1 MIFMGCIARNFFG
14 KPVEAYN
21 NDWAQWLRSCCLAIL
36 LTRGGLQVSF
46 SGKGIIV
53 VFLSFVPQLFEA
65 TTLALMGL
73 WAFKFPIDVSFTFG
87 FTISTVAAAIVV
99 PFLLKWDEQG
109 YGRSKGMAASLIAGC
124 TFDNIVCLILFGI
137 CKTVAFEHAAENK
150 HLVSKNSNVA
160 WSIGKIFVHN
170 IAGVGLG
177 VVLGSFGWALKFIKH
192 KMIGLWIKCIYCVI
206 SAIIIVVAAE
216 LTHYTNGK
224 YIACLTLGYTCFRIW
239 GEDKPSVQI
248 SQVWIL
254 LQPILFG
261 TIGAALLFSQIRSGD
276 VGYAFIC
283 IFSGQVMRFVGVL
296 IASSN
301 QPKYTFKERIAM
313 GVSWIPKSAVPATL
327 AGIMLTEST
336 ALGPNYLDYQVY
348 GLQIQ
353 TTTILAIIIC
363 EPLGAFLIDL
373 LVPKF
378 FTKSEQEEKPD
389 PTVAVSIHPLRDDLS
404 EISKRISEAPLET
417 DITVTNLAQNQM
429 TCVTFTDR
437 ENASTPVRLRDTA
450 N

>member
-1 MIFMGCIARNFFG
+1 MGCIARNFFG
-14 KPVEAYN
+14 KSVEAYN
-21 NDWAQWLRSCCLAIL
+21 NEWAQWLRSCCLAIL
-36 LTRGGLQVSF
+36 LTKGGLQVSF
-46 SGKGIIV
+46 SGKGIVV
-53 VFLSFVPQLFEA
+53 VFLSIVPQLFEA
-65 TTLALMGL
+65 TTLALLGL
-73 WAFKFPIDVSFTFG
+73 WAFKFPIEVSFTFG
-87 FTISTVAAAIVV
+87 FTISTVAAAILV
-99 PFLLKWDEQG
+99 PSLVKWNDQG
-109 YGRSKGMAASLIAGC
+109 YGRSKGITSSLIAAC
-124 TFDNIVCLILFGI
+124 TFDNIICLILFGI
-137 CKTVAFEHAAENK
+137 CKTVAFEYAAERK

-170 IAGVGLG
+170 LAGVALG
-177 VVLGSFGWALKFIKH
+177 FFLGSFGWVLKCIKH
-192 KMIGLWIKCIYCVI
+192 KIICLWIKCIYCII

-239 GEDKPSVQI
+239 GDEKPSVQI
-248 SQVWIL
+248 SQAWIL

-261 TIGAALLFSQIRSGD
+261 SIGAALLFSQIRSGD

-301 QPKYTFKERIAM
+301 QPKYTFKERLAM
-313 GVSWIPKSAVPATL
+313 GVSWIPKSTVPATL
-327 AGIMLTEST
+327 AGLMLTESI
-336 ALGPNYLDYQVY
+336 ALGPNYHDYQVY

-378 FTKSEQEEKPD
+378 FTKTEQEEKPD
-389 PTVAVSIHPLRDDLS
+389 STEVIAIHPQREDLPNM
-404 EISKRISEAPLET
+404 SKRIPEGPLET

-429 TCVTFTDR
+429 SCVTFTDR
-437 ENASTPVRLRDTA
+437 DNALTPTRLRDTFS
-450 N
+450 